1 MGCCG
6 WTGDSRPGSV
16 AMQEGRLPLAVVEER
31 LAAAEVA
38 LDAATGGTPVC
49 RVDADRLRP
58 VKQQEGR
65 AAALAEVRRAL
76 RRMEASPDG
85 EPACAAEV
93 GLIRATADEW
103 AARAELATA
112 RGPGWLAYLRG
123 GADEL
128 DTLARDLTR

>member
-16 AMQEGRLPLAVVEER
+16 ATQAGRPPLEVVEER
-31 LAAAEVA
+31 LAAAEAA

-49 RVDADRLRP
+49 RVGADRLRP
-58 VKQQEGR
+58 VKHQEGR

-76 RRMEASPDG
+76 RRLEASPDG
-85 EPACAAEV
+85 EPACDAEV
-93 GLIRATADEW
+93 ALVRTTADEW
-103 AARAELATA
+103 AAKAELATA

-128 DTLARDLTR
+128 DTLARDLAR